1 MNHLYAALICYN
13 SVTVPKNSN
22 WVSIPNTTSSSA
34 SIDTIFVSFHTA
46 VQKCKSVQIRGIEPK
61 SNCMSWL
68 FVVCDEQAGNLAC
81 LVCLPII
88 SNLKSFSYCIY
99 LFNVIC
105 QHLRQLRCFW
115 LAPFY
120 LAGSSISAIWI
131 TLVKFKIVW
140 FECRHLWF
148 YWWIRDPLKGWRG
161 SRVGWWCE
169 ACRHREFPAF
179 DGWIAVVQQ
188 VLESIRIFVGGDAKI
203 QVRLAVNLYISIGF
217 RF

>member
-1 MNHLYAALICYN
+1 MTKILNL
-13 SVTVPKNSN
+13 VPIHNA
-22 WVSIPNTTSSSA
+22 PSSAA

-46 VQKCKSVQIRGIEPK
+46 VQKCKSVQIRGIELK

-68 FVVCDEQAGNLAC
+68 FQTLKAFLIVFIC
-81 LVCLPII
+81 LTWFVSTCG
-88 SNLKSFSYCIY
+88 SCG
-99 LFNVIC
+99 V
-105 QHLRQLRCFW
+105 W

-120 LAGSSISAIWI
+120 LAGSLISIIWI
-131 TLVKFKIVW
+131 TLVRFKIVW

-203 QVRLAVNLYISIGF
+203 QVRLSVNLYISIGF